1 MDNKHHFLQQGKII
15 RDSRKH
21 LGMTQMELAE
31 KSGISLMSIGKYE
44 RGERK
49 PKVEQRIK
57 IANALNI
64 DVSLLSTNNVPQ
76 KASSKNTNPI
86 PSTYMS
92 VNLLDKKNDYSQLK
106 PFLSFLTSVGF
117 DIEFSDSPEGIY
129 LIGGPLAIVGNES
142 EYFVSYHDMFRI
154 KDMITDMSD
163 NIIRLIGKQ

>member
-1 MDNKHHFLQQGKII
+1 MNNNLFLQQGRLI
-15 RDSRKH
+15 RNYRKH

-64 DVSLLSTNNVPQ
+64 DVALLSTNYVPE
-76 KASSKNTNPI
+76 KASSNRTNTIALN
-86 PSTYMS
+86 YM
-92 VNLLDKKNDYSQLK
+92 VVDHFDKKPDFSQLK

-117 DIEFSDSPEGIY
+117 DLAFSESPEGVY
-129 LIGGPLAIVGNES
+129 LIGGPLAIVGDES
-142 EYFVSYHDMFRI
+142 EYFVSYNDILRV
-154 KDMITDMSD
+154 KDMIADMSD
-163 NIIRLIGKQ
+163 KIIRLIGQQ